1 LVTVPLGWVTIHFT
15 EGLLPDTDVLEHYRL
30 EDEKGSDTCPAGR
43 GSDGKEREI
52 KRNDGLTRRIR

>member
-1 LVTVPLGWVTIHFT
+1 MTIHFT

-43 GSDGKEREI
+43 GSREGT
-52 KRNDGLTRRIR
+52 RNKKK